1 MKILKKKNIEKR
13 KQEEHVQTERN
24 VLVEIKHPFIIKM
37 HYSFQNERKLF
48 FVLEYC
54 PGGELFNLLSK
65 R

>member
-13 KQEEHVQTERN
+13 NQEEHVQTERN
-24 VLVEIKHPFIIKM
+24 VLVEVKHPFIIKM
-37 HYSFQNERKLF
+37 HFSFQNERKLF

-54 PGGELFNLLSK
+54 PGGELFNLLQK